1 MANENALQNGDG
13 AVEAHSGVLVSTNQV
28 QSIDVPAKFSREKTP
43 DGWQIRLH
51 DACKV
56 VINLTT
62 SMRKIEINL
71 IEGDR
76 IEKDGSDILVIRNHP
91 ADVYRSQSQP
101 SPLARSRDELLQQGE
116 TAKV

>member
-1 MANENALQNGDG
+1 MADENSVQNGDG
-13 AVEAHSGVLVSTNQV
+13 AVEAHGGVLINTNQV
-28 QSIDVPAKFSREKTP
+28 QSIDVPAKFTREKTS
-43 DGWQIRLH
+43 DGWQIILH

-76 IEKDGSDILVIRNHP
+76 IEKDGSDILVIRNQA
-91 ADVYRSQSQP
+91 ADVYRSQSKP
-101 SPLARSRDELLQQGE
+101 SPLARSRDDLLQQGE
-116 TAKV
+116 TTKV